1 MVAMHRAAS
10 ILALAPLVVAA
21 ACDDTGP
28 SGSGARG
35 PAQPPGR
42 LEAEAGAQLE
52 ALGYVAWGKIPEA
65 DRGKAGVTTW
75 DRSRT
80 QPGFNLWNSLPRQ
93 EAVLS
98 DLSGR
103 TVHRW
108 QRATRGEWGHI
119 ELLANGDL
127 LILHER
133 PNLLIR
139 LGWNSELIWQ
149 HRISVSHDA
158 DVSSSGDIYVINTKR
173 EWVADPSGRVPI
185 LDDYLAI
192 FASDGSPLREL
203 SFFRLLRDHI
213 DLAEAREQ
221 ARGQQGQRQG
231 QATSFLDVMHVNTL
245 SIVREDRGE
254 IFRKGRV
261 LFAAR
266 NLDLVGLLDPER
278 EEVVWTAG
286 GRHLDRPHQPVL
298 LPSGNLL
305 IFDNGAH
312 RGFSRLVELDP
323 QRGAIVWQYRAN
335 PPTDFFSR
343 TMGGNQALANGNILV
358 TESSRGRVFEITRE
372 GEIVWEFFNP
382 DVDPDEKKRAAIYRM
397 RRIGP
402 ESLAP
407 ERWRELSRAS
417 GAPPQ

>member
-1 MVAMHRAAS
+1 MHGAAS
-10 ILALAPLVVAA
+10 ILAVAGLAVAA
-21 ACDDTGP
+21 CGDAGP
-28 SGSGARG
+28 SNSASRG
-35 PAQPPGR
+35 LSQPANR
-42 LEAEAGAQLE
+42 LEAETGAQLE
-52 ALGYVAWGKIPEA
+52 ALGYSAWEEIPEP

-108 QRATRGEWGHI
+108 QRPTGGEWGHI
-119 ELLANGDL
+119 ELLVNGDL

-133 PNLLIR
+133 PNQLIR
-139 LGWNSELIWQ
+139 LDWNSRLIWRR
-149 HRISVSHDA
+149 RISVSHDA
-158 DVSSSGDIYVINTKR
+158 DVSSEGEIYVINTKR
-173 EWVADPSGRVPI
+173 ARVADRSGQVPI

-192 FASDGSPLREL
+192 LAPDGSLLREL
-203 SFFRLLRDHI
+203 SFARLLRDHF
-213 DLAEAREQ
+213 DLSAERQ
-221 ARGQQGQRQG
+221 RVQGAAEETG
-231 QATSFLDVMHVNTL
+231 FLDPLHVNTL

-254 IFRKGRV
+254 IFKKGRV

-266 NLDLVGLLDPER
+266 NLNLIGVLDLER

-286 GRHLDRPHQPVL
+286 RRQLDRPHQPVL
-298 LPSGNLL
+298 LRSGNLL
-305 IFDNGAH
+305 VFDNGAH
-312 RGFSRLVELDP
+312 RGFSRLVEFDP
-323 QRGAIVWQYRAN
+323 QRRAIVWQYRAS
-335 PPTDFFSR
+335 PPTRFFSK
-343 TMGGNQALANGNILV
+343 TMGGNQALDNGNILV

-382 DVDPDEKKRAAIYRM
+382 DIDPDAKKRAAIYRM

-407 ERWRELSRAS
+407 ELWQELSRRAAAS
-417 GAPPQ
+417 D